1 MYSLAIL
8 VCPMAAGIDLM
19 QRLNSKRPLLGIAL
33 TGYGM
38 EDDIRK
44 SHEAGFRHHLVKPI
58 DLNRLDS
65 FIQEGAPAS

>member
-1 MYSLAIL
+1 
-8 VCPMAAGIDLM
+8 MAAGIDLM